1 MSWTITPQQRFTP
14 AALLDRFPGAAAA
27 YSLRNLVG
35 TSNPNVVRVRR
46 SSDNTEQDFTA
57 AQVTDGTLT
66 TFCGAGDGFVRTWYD
81 QSGNG
86 RNATQITTGNQP
98 QIVSNGTLLTEGS
111 RPTLSFI
118 AASNTYLTAN
128 SLASVYAG
136 VNQPLSSF
144 AVLKGARTNVTEEIY
159 AFGTTASGIG
169 RFILNRR
176 NLTGQHRA
184 STNDGT
190 TTVNLLSGTTNT
202 DTYLR
207 SDIRPGSTLSTF
219 VNGTVLADINAASF
233 SVGSVSLNEFD
244 IGNWAQGGYITPFDG
259 RFFELIFYPS
269 SQLANRTPIES
280 NINAHYAIY

>member
-1 MSWTITPQQRFTP
+1 MSWLITGTGASPR
-14 AALLDRFPGAAAA
+14 LLDTYPGAAAA
-27 YSLRNLVG
+27 YSLRSLSLAYG
-35 TSNPNVVRVRR
+35 GSVVRVRR
-46 SSDNTEQDFTA
+46 SSNNAEQDFTA

-66 TFCGAGDGFVRTWYD
+66 TFCGAGNGFVRTWYD

-86 RNATQITTGNQP
+86 RNATQTTTGNQP

-111 RPTLSFI
+111 KPVLRFI

-136 VNQPLSSF
+136 ADQPLSSF
-144 AVLKGARTNVTEEIY
+144 AVLKGIRTNITEEIY
-159 AFGTTASGIG
+159 AFGVTASGLT
-169 RFILNRR
+169 RYILIRR
-176 NLTGQHRA
+176 NVTGQHRA
-184 STNDGT
+184 VTNDGT

-202 DTYLR
+202 NTYLH
-207 SDIRPGSTLSTF
+207 SNIRPGSTLSTF
-219 VNGTVLADINAASF
+219 VNGTVLAGIDAASF

-244 IGNWAQGGYITPFDG
+244 IGNWAQGGYTTPFDG
-259 RFFELIFYPS
+259 SFFELIFYPS